1 MTDAKHI
8 TRELNG
14 HWFGHYGLAFCPAHE
29 NTNTPALSIKN
40 AESGDLLAYC
50 HAGCTFTDVQAA
62 LRNIGLLP
70 NRNGSPVRMPRRLK
84 PTYQGA
90 PTSDQR
96 AAAANRARYATMMW
110 QSALP
115 VADTYVARYL
125 QSRGITCPL
134 PPTLR
139 FLPDCPHPANEKLP
153 AMLARVD
160 GASGFALHRTYLA
173 SEGLGKAHVQPNKA
187 MLGSCKG
194 GAVHLS
200 SFELHSEGGPLVVT
214 EGIENGLS
222 LLCGLMD
229 QPATV
234 WASLSTS
241 GMVSLNLPRQP
252 GHLIVAA
259 DGDDA
264 GRTAARKLSYRATY
278 LGWRVSHLTP
288 PDGTD
293 WNACLVYT
301 RQAGEKS

>member
-8 TRELNG
+8 TRKLNG
-14 HWFGHYGLAFCPAHE
+14 HWFGYYGLAFCPAHE

-50 HAGCTFTDVQAA
+50 HAGCTFKDVQAA

-70 NRNGSPVRMPRRLK
+70 DRNGSSVPMQRRQR
-84 PTYQGA
+84 PTYPGA

-96 AAAANRARYATMMW
+96 AAAANRARFAAKMW
-110 QSALP
+110 EAALP
-115 VADTYVARYL
+115 VPDTYVARYL
-125 QSRGITCPL
+125 ESRGITCPL

-139 FLPDCPHPANEKLP
+139 FLSDCPHPTAEKLP
-153 AMLARVD
+153 TMLARVD
-160 GASGFALHRTYLA
+160 GAIGFSLHRTYLA
-173 SEGLGKAHVQPNKA
+173 EGGLGKAHVQPNKA

-200 SFELHSEGGPLVVT
+200 SVKTHAKGGPLVVT

-229 QPATV
+229 KPATV
-234 WASLSTS
+234 WAALSTS
-241 GMVSLNLPRQP
+241 GIVSLTLPRQP
-252 GHLIVAA
+252 GHLIIAA

-264 GRTAARKLSYRATY
+264 GQRAARKLSLRATDC
-278 LGWRVSHLTP
+278 GWRVSHLTP
-288 PDGTD
+288 PNSAD
-293 WNACLVYT
+293 WNDLLVRNGGAT
-301 RQAGEKS
+301 

>member
-1 MTDAKHI
+1 MIDAKHL

-14 HWFGHYGLAFCPAHE
+14 HWFGYYGLAFCPAHE

-40 AESGDLLAYC
+40 TENGDLLAYC
-50 HAGCTFTDVQAA
+50 HAGCAFTDVQAA

-70 NRNGSPVRMPRRLK
+70 NRNGSPVPMPRRQR
-84 PTYQGA
+84 PTYPGA
-90 PTSDQR
+90 PTWEQR
-96 AAAANRARYATMMW
+96 AAAANRARYAATMW

-139 FLPDCPHPANEKLP
+139 FLSDCSHPANGRLP

-160 GASGFALHRTYLA
+160 GAIGFALHRTYLA
-173 SEGLGKAHVQPNKA
+173 DDGSGKAHAQPNKA

-200 SFELHSEGGPLVVT
+200 SAKTYAEGGPLVVT

-234 WASLSTS
+234 WAALSTS
-241 GMVSLNLPRQP
+241 GIVSLTLPRQS
-252 GHLIVAA
+252 GHLIIAA

-264 GRTAARKLSYRATY
+264 GQRAARKLSLRATD

-288 PDGTD
+288 PNGGD
-293 WNACLVYT
+293 WNDLLV
-301 RQAGEKS
+301 RNGGAV

>member
-29 NTNTPALSIKN
+29 NTNTPALSIKD
-40 AESGDLLAYC
+40 AEGGNLLAYC
-50 HAGCTFTDVQAA
+50 HAGCTFADVQAA

-70 NRNGSPVRMPRRLK
+70 NRNGSSVPMPKQQR

-90 PTSDQR
+90 PTADQR
-96 AAAANRARYATMMW
+96 ADAANRARYAATMW
-110 QSALP
+110 RSALP

-139 FLPDCPHPANEKLP
+139 SLSDCPHPANGKLP

-160 GASGFALHRTYLA
+160 GAIGFALHRTYLA
-173 SEGLGKAHVQPNKA
+173 GDGLGKAHVEPNKA

-200 SFELHSEGGPLVVT
+200 SFKTHTEGGPLVVT

-234 WASLSTS
+234 WAALSTS
-241 GMVSLNLPRQP
+241 GIVSLTLPRQP
-252 GHLIVAA
+252 GHLIIAA

-264 GRTAARKLSYRATY
+264 GQRAARKLSLRATG

-288 PDGTD
+288 PDGAD
-293 WNACLVYT
+293 WNDLLLRNGVTA
-301 RQAGEKS
+301 